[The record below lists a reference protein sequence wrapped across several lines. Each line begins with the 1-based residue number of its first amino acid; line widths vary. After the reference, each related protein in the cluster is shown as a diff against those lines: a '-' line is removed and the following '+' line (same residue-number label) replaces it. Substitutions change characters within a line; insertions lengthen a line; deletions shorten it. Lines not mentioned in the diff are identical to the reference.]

1 MTQAQTKVSFFYL
14 NPLLKVEFRAIF
26 EPFSYILLNE
36 GLPGVL
42 GNKGTWPFTFR
53 EQEIFLNNFYGTRE
67 LLRYIREQGNIDFFA
82 ISDFW
87 TDFL

>member
-1 MTQAQTKVSFFYL
+1 MNLKKVCMMCMVLSP
-14 NPLLKVEFRAIF
+14 NCCTVTIF
-26 EPFSYILLNE
+26 E

-53 EQEIFLNNFYGTRE
+53 EQGIFSNNFKGTRE
-67 LLRYIREQGNIDFFA
+67 LLRYIREQGNIDFLA